1 MEIDHHE
8 ENAMRTLIT
17 TAFVSLDG
25 VVEAPGG
32 EPGHRS
38 SGWTFKDIEFV
49 PDAYELKAR
58 EQDEA
63 AAMMLGRVSYQAFSQ
78 VWPSMTE
85 DFAGYNAM
93 PKYVVS
99 STLKDSDLV
108 DNWGDTTILRTL
120 DDVAALKETDGGPI
134 IVHGSATLN
143 RNLSDAGLIDRYHL
157 LVFPLLLGAGKRLF
171 SDSDVDKTP
180 LKVVESE
187 TYSNGIQKLVYD
199 VVR

>member
-1 MEIDHHE
+1 MEIETE
-8 ENAMRTLIT
+8 ENPMRTLIT

-32 EPGHRS
+32 EAGHRS
-38 SGWTFKDIEFV
+38 SGWTFKDIDFV
-49 PDAYELKAR
+49 PDAYELKGR

-63 AAMMLGRVSYQAFSQ
+63 AAMMMGRVSYQVFSP
-78 VWPSMTE
+78 VWPTMTE

-99 STLKDSDLV
+99 STLTDGDLV
-108 DNWGDTTILRTL
+108 DNWGDTTILRSL
-120 DDVAALKETDGGPI
+120 ADVAALKETDGGPI

-157 LVFPLLLGAGKRLF
+157 LVFPVLLGAGKRLF
-171 SDSDVDKTP
+171 SDSDVDKRM

>member
-1 MEIDHHE
+1 
-8 ENAMRTLIT
+8 MRTLIT

-32 EPGHRS
+32 EAGYRNT
-38 SGWTFKDIEFV
+38 GWTFKDIEFV
-49 PDAYELKAR
+49 PEAYELKGR
-58 EQDEA
+58 EQAEA
-63 AAMMLGRVSYQAFSQ
+63 AAMMMGRVSYQAFSP
-78 VWPSMTE
+78 VWPTMTE

-99 STLKDSDLV
+99 STLGEGDLV
-108 DNWGDTTILRTL
+108 DNWGETTILRSL
-120 DDVAALKETDGGPI
+120 DDVAALKETEGGSI

-157 LVFPLLLGAGKRLF
+157 LVFPVLLGAGKRLF
-171 SDSDVDKTP
+171 SDSDVDKRM
-180 LKVVESE
+180 LRVVESE
-187 TYSNGIQKLVYD
+187 SYANGIQKLVYD